1 MDNFS
6 YILLKMGMVLN
17 YLWLDDWHI
26 VVPLFPF
33 SFFSDDDE
41 MVYSLKKQSRK
52 QNREG
57 TKIKMIPPSSK
68 KQNWHIVGN

>member
-1 MDNFS
+1 
-6 YILLKMGMVLN
+6 MGMVLN

-26 VVPLFPF
+26 VVPLFLFLF
-33 SFFSDDDE
+33 SYFSDDDE

-52 QNREG
+52 QNREE